1 MSDGDWERPAEPD
14 PPDED
19 VAPESDEDVAW
30 ASDEVEE
37 PEDRRGT
44 RASGRRND
52 RRGKS
57 RDKVERTEHDK
68 WRRWAWAA
76 LVFSVLGVIWG
87 LTLSTILLDRS
98 GDNTAELI
106 GLFEE
111 SQERR
116 DALARQTA
124 QNQAEKQA
132 ALKAT
137 QAESQ
142 AFRARS
148 QAARASGAE
157 SNASAR
163 RAQAQAALAGARTQ
177 QVERTGRELPSP
189 SGVQRSLD
197 RTIDL
202 QQSLDRTADLQRTL
216 DRNADLQRTLE
227 RNIDLL
233 RTLERSI
240 DLQRTV
246 DRTRDLQ
253 TRLKEAVD
261 ALRQA
266 ISELRP
272 RP

>member
-1 MSDGDWERPAEPD
+1 MSDGDWERQTEPD

-19 VAPESDEDVAW
+19 VAPEPDEDVAW

-37 PEDRRGT
+37 PEEG
-44 RASGRRND
+44 RASGASARRND
-52 RRGKS
+52 RRAKS
-57 RDKVERTEHDK
+57 RDKIERTEQDK

-76 LVFSVLGVIWG
+76 LIVSVLGVAWA
-87 LTLSTILLDRS
+87 LTLNTILLNRS

-106 GLFEE
+106 AMLEE

-124 QNQAEKQA
+124 PNQAEKTA

-142 AFRARS
+142 AFRAQS
-148 QAARASGAE
+148 QAARASVAE

-163 RAQAQAALAGARTQ
+163 RALAQAALAGARTQ
-177 QVERTGRELPSP
+177 QAERPDRAAPSAREM
-189 SGVQRSLD
+189 QRSLD
-197 RTIDL
+197 RTIE
-202 QQSLDRTADLQRTL
+202 LQRAL
-216 DRNADLQRTLE
+216 DGNADLQATLE

-240 DLQRTV
+240 DLQRT
-246 DRTRDLQ
+246 DDTTRDLQ
-253 TRLKEAVD
+253 ARLKQAID

-266 ISELRP
+266 ISDLRP

>member
-1 MSDGDWERPAEPD
+1 MSDGDWDRQAEPD

-19 VAPESDEDVAW
+19 VAPESDEDVDW

-37 PEDRRGT
+37 PEAGRGT
-44 RASGRRND
+44 RASARRND
-52 RRGKS
+52 RRGK
-57 RDKVERTEHDK
+57 RGDKVERTEHDK

-76 LVFSVLGVIWG
+76 LVFSILGVIWG
-87 LTLSTILLDRS
+87 LTLSTILLNRS

-106 GLFEE
+106 SLFEE

-124 QNQAEKQA
+124 QNQDEKQA

-142 AFRARS
+142 AYRARS
-148 QAARASGAE
+148 QAARASEAE

-163 RAQAQAALAGARTQ
+163 RALAEATLAGARTRQ
-177 QVERTGRELPSP
+177 ADRAPSP
-189 SGVQRSLD
+189 SDAQRSLE
-197 RTIDL
+197 RTIE
-202 QQSLDRTADLQRTL
+202 LQRAL

-246 DRTRDLQ
+246 DTTRDLQ
-253 TRLKEAVD
+253 ERLKEAID

-266 ISELRP
+266 ISDLRP